1 MDARLQP
8 VKNILDLNSALLR
21 RALDGVD
28 SDTWERRPNDQT
40 NNLAFIACHALD
52 ARFYLMKLIGHE
64 RTNPW
69 QSLFHAST
77 DVASMKEYPPVYEL
91 VAEWEEL
98 HEATLRQL
106 DELSAAELD
115 ADSAVSF
122 PTADGSL
129 LGGLSFLAF
138 HEAYHVGQLGFV
150 RKYVGLDPVV
160 SRGRPPSP

>member
-1 MDARLQP
+1 VDARLQP
-8 VKNILDLNSALLR
+8 VKNILELNSALLR

-28 SDTWERRPNDQT
+28 PDTWERRPNDRT

-69 QSLFHAST
+69 QSLFDAST
-77 DVASMKEYPPVYEL
+77 DVTRMKEYPPVYEL

-98 HEATLRQL
+98 HEATLLQL
-106 DELSAAELD
+106 EELSAAELD
-115 ADSAVSF
+115 ADSSVTF
-122 PTADGSL
+122 PTADRSV

-138 HEAYHVGQLGFV
+138 HEAYHVGQLGLV

-160 SRGRPPSP
+160 NRGRPASP